1 MMLKRLLKNYKI
13 SKGVDQCMGHP
24 VKCYFCGERF
34 DRDFEPFIKV
44 NANRY
49 AHERCAIKAKKKSE
63 ASDAA
68 IIFKNGSSISVEKE
82 KKEVDKDMPRIESK
96 NANLMTD
103 AMAQTTAQMIKEMQ
117 KFMMSTIAKA
127 SEDEIMNIIVPKI
140 DARIKEVYGFLPE
153 KHEIK
158 TPTETRKIE
167 GTLHEKFD
175 EVLQIVNLDIP
186 VYLTGKAGTGKNVI
200 CKQVAEALGLDFYFT
215 NAVTQEYKLTGFID
229 ANGKYQETQFY
240 KAFTKGGVFFLDEM
254 DGSIPEVLIILN
266 AAIANRYFDF
276 PIGKVEA
283 HPNFR
288 IIAAGNTLG
297 TGADNNYTGRY
308 CLDRASLD
316 RFALINIDYSPKI
329 EKAMALNN
337 MDLVNFAHAFRKAT
351 DSMGI
356 ECLFSYRTIN
366 RIAKLEQVF
375 SNLKE
380 VIQISLLKGMDV
392 DDLNIINKELAKDKE
407 LKGNKYVEAMK
418 AKQFSQFQFLNII
431 KNGQIYL
438 HKLKKLKNYDIIN
451 T

>member
-1 MMLKRLLKNYKI
+1 
-13 SKGVDQCMGHP
+13 MGHP

-82 KKEVDKDMPRIESK
+82 KKEGDKDMPRIESK

-418 AKQFSQFQFLNII
+418 AK
-431 KNGQIYL
+431 
-438 HKLKKLKNYDIIN
+438 
-451 T
+451 

>member
-1 MMLKRLLKNYKI
+1 
-13 SKGVDQCMGHP
+13 MGHP

-337 MDLVNFAHAFRKAT
+337 MDLINFAHAFRKAT

-418 AKQFSQFQFLNII
+418 AK
-431 KNGQIYL
+431 
-438 HKLKKLKNYDIIN
+438 
-451 T
+451 

>member
-1 MMLKRLLKNYKI
+1 
-13 SKGVDQCMGHP
+13 MGHP

-34 DRDFEPFIKV
+34 DRDFEPFTKV
-44 NANRY
+44 SANRY
-49 AHERCAIKAKKKSE
+49 AHELCATKAKEKSE
-63 ASDAA
+63 ASGAA
-68 IIFKNGSSISVEKE
+68 IIFKNGSSIKVEKE
-82 KKEVDKDMPRIESK
+82 KKGADEDMPRVKSK
-96 NANLMTD
+96 NVNLMSD
-103 AMAQTTAQMIKEMQ
+103 AMTQTTTQMITEMQ

-127 SEDEIMNIIVPKI
+127 SENEIMETIMPKI

-158 TPTETRKIE
+158 TPTETREIE

-175 EVLQIVNLDIP
+175 EVLQIVSLDIP

-229 ANGKYQETQFY
+229 ANGNYQETQFY

-254 DGSIPEVLIILN
+254 DGSIPEVLIVLN

-316 RFALINIDYSPKI
+316 RFALVNIDYSPKI

-337 MDLVNFAHAFRKAT
+337 MELVDFAHAFRKAT
-351 DSMGI
+351 DSVGI

-380 VIQISLLKGMDV
+380 VIQISLLKGMDI
-392 DDLNIINKELAKDKE
+392 DDLNIINNELGKVTKLKE
-407 LKGNKYVEAMK
+407 NKYVKAMK
-418 AKQFSQFQFLNII
+418 
-431 KNGQIYL
+431 
-438 HKLKKLKNYDIIN
+438 
-451 T
+451 TT

>member
-1 MMLKRLLKNYKI
+1 
-13 SKGVDQCMGHP
+13 
-24 VKCYFCGERF
+24 
-34 DRDFEPFIKV
+34 
-44 NANRY
+44 
-49 AHERCAIKAKKKSE
+49 
-63 ASDAA
+63 
-68 IIFKNGSSISVEKE
+68 
-82 KKEVDKDMPRIESK
+82 MPRVESK

-103 AMAQTTAQMIKEMQ
+103 AMTQTTAQMIKEMQ

-127 SEDEIMNIIVPKI
+127 SEDEIMNIVVPKI

-158 TPTETRKIE
+158 TPTGTRKIE

-407 LKGNKYVEAMK
+407 LEGNKYVKAMK
-418 AKQFSQFQFLNII
+418 AK
-431 KNGQIYL
+431 
-438 HKLKKLKNYDIIN
+438 
-451 T
+451 

>member
-1 MMLKRLLKNYKI
+1 
-13 SKGVDQCMGHP
+13 MGHP

-407 LKGNKYVEAMK
+407 LKGNKYVEAIK
-418 AKQFSQFQFLNII
+418 AK
-431 KNGQIYL
+431 
-438 HKLKKLKNYDIIN
+438 
-451 T
+451 

>member
-1 MMLKRLLKNYKI
+1 
-13 SKGVDQCMGHP
+13 MGHP

-418 AKQFSQFQFLNII
+418 DTGGAI
-431 KNGQIYL
+431 
-438 HKLKKLKNYDIIN
+438 
-451 T
+451 

>member
-1 MMLKRLLKNYKI
+1 
-13 SKGVDQCMGHP
+13 MGHP

-356 ECLFSYRTIN
+356 ECLFSYRNIN

-418 AKQFSQFQFLNII
+418 AK
-431 KNGQIYL
+431 
-438 HKLKKLKNYDIIN
+438 
-451 T
+451 

>member
-1 MMLKRLLKNYKI
+1 
-13 SKGVDQCMGHP
+13 MGHP

-240 KAFTKGGVFFLDEM
+240 KAFTKGRVFFLDEM

-418 AKQFSQFQFLNII
+418 AK
-431 KNGQIYL
+431 
-438 HKLKKLKNYDIIN
+438 
-451 T
+451 

>member
-1 MMLKRLLKNYKI
+1 
-13 SKGVDQCMGHP
+13 MGHP

-186 VYLTGKAGTGKNVI
+186 VYLTGKAGTSKNVI

-418 AKQFSQFQFLNII
+418 AK
-431 KNGQIYL
+431 
-438 HKLKKLKNYDIIN
+438 
-451 T
+451 

>member
-1 MMLKRLLKNYKI
+1 
-13 SKGVDQCMGHP
+13 MGHP

-49 AHERCAIKAKKKSE
+49 AHECCAIKAKKKSE
-63 ASDAA
+63 ASDAATA

-186 VYLTGKAGTGKNVI
+186 VYLTGKAGTGKNII

-418 AKQFSQFQFLNII
+418 AK
-431 KNGQIYL
+431 
-438 HKLKKLKNYDIIN
+438 
-451 T
+451 

>member
-1 MMLKRLLKNYKI
+1 
-13 SKGVDQCMGHP
+13 MGHP

-337 MDLVNFAHAFRKAT
+337 MNLVNFAHAFRKAT

-407 LKGNKYVEAMK
+407 LKSNKYVEAMK
-418 AKQFSQFQFLNII
+418 AK
-431 KNGQIYL
+431 
-438 HKLKKLKNYDIIN
+438 
-451 T
+451 

>member
-1 MMLKRLLKNYKI
+1 
-13 SKGVDQCMGHP
+13 MGHP

-337 MDLVNFAHAFRKAT
+337 MDLVNFAYAFRKAT

-418 AKQFSQFQFLNII
+418 AK
-431 KNGQIYL
+431 
-438 HKLKKLKNYDIIN
+438 
-451 T
+451 

>member
-1 MMLKRLLKNYKI
+1 
-13 SKGVDQCMGHP
+13 MGHP
-24 VKCYFCGERF
+24 VKCFFCGERF

-49 AHERCAIKAKKKSE
+49 AHKHCAMEAKKKSE
-63 ASDAA
+63 ASGIAT
-68 IIFKNGSSISVEKE
+68 INFKNGSSISIEKE
-82 KKEVDKDMPRIESK
+82 KKGADEDMPRVEPK
-96 NANLMTD
+96 NKNVNLMTD
-103 AMAQTTAQMIKEMQ
+103 AMAQTTAQMITEMQ

-418 AKQFSQFQFLNII
+418 AK
-431 KNGQIYL
+431 
-438 HKLKKLKNYDIIN
+438 
-451 T
+451 

>member
-1 MMLKRLLKNYKI
+1 
-13 SKGVDQCMGHP
+13 MGHP
-24 VKCYFCGERF
+24 VKCFFCGERF

-49 AHERCAIKAKKKSE
+49 AHKHCAMEAKKKSE
-63 ASDAA
+63 ASGIAT
-68 IIFKNGSSISVEKE
+68 INFKNGSSISIEKE
-82 KKEVDKDMPRIESK
+82 KKGADEDMPRVEPK
-96 NANLMTD
+96 NKNVNLMTD
-103 AMAQTTAQMIKEMQ
+103 AMAQTTAQMITEMQ

-127 SEDEIMNIIVPKI
+127 SENEIMETIMPKI
-140 DARIKEVYGFLPE
+140 DARVKEVYGFLPE

-158 TPTETRKIE
+158 TPTKTREIE

-175 EVLQIVNLDIP
+175 EVLQIVSLDIP

-229 ANGKYQETQFY
+229 ANGNYQETQFY

-288 IIAAGNTLG
+288 IVAAGNTLG

-316 RFALINIDYSPKI
+316 RFALVNIDYSPKI

-337 MDLVNFAHAFRKAT
+337 MELVDFAHAFRKAT
-351 DSMGI
+351 DSVGI

-380 VIQISLLKGMDV
+380 VIQISLLKGMDI
-392 DDLNIINKELAKDKE
+392 DDLNIINNELGKVTKLKE
-407 LKGNKYVEAMK
+407 NKYVKAMK
-418 AKQFSQFQFLNII
+418 
-431 KNGQIYL
+431 
-438 HKLKKLKNYDIIN
+438 
-451 T
+451 TT